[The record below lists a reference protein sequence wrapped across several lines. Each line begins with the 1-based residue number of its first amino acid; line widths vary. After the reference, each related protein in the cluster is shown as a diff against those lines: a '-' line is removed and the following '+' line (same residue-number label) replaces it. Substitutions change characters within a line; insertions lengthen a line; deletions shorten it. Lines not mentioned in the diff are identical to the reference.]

1 MDDSSSL
8 DEVLASARTVGVLIA
23 PLRIRI
29 AQTVG
34 VTVTAFLA
42 GQLASASYVL
52 LPLIMQSPAPL
63 LARQWNAMFDQSKK
77 IGPPTLIGLTALFT
91 WLAYKGKPDLA

>member
-1 MDDSSSL
+1 MDSSGL
-8 DEVLASARTVGVLIA
+8 DGVVTGGGTIGVLIA
-23 PLRIRI
+23 PWKIRI

-52 LPLIMQSPAPL
+52 LPCIMQSPAPL
-63 LARQWNAMFDQSKK
+63 LARQWNAMFVQSRK